1 MAWNV
6 GGNNNQQGGY
16 QQSYQQGGYQQNGGY
31 QQSYQQPA
39 GDEGREFSWD
49 GDTITADGSDY
60 ILLPPGD
67 YNFTISKF
75 DRTRSQGS
83 DKMPPCNMA
92 VVYFEIH
99 SDQGDVTVREN
110 YLLHSKFEWKL
121 SQLFSSVGLKKKGE
135 PCPLNFNALP
145 GRSGRLKLK
154 HTRGTGEKANNEYNA
169 IDRLYAQE

>member
-6 GGNNNQQGGY
+6 GGNNNQGGYQQGGYQQGGY
-16 QQSYQQGGYQQNGGY
+16 QQSYQ

-49 GDTITADGSDY
+49 GDTITADGNDY

-67 YNFTISKF
+67 YPFTITKF
-75 DRTRSQGS
+75 DRARSQGS

-92 VVYFEIH
+92 VVYFEVH
-99 SDQGDVTVREN
+99 SDQGDVQVREN

-169 IDRLYAQE
+169 IDRLYAAQE